1 MGRKSREER
10 KKEEKQKLE
19 NNIVATANEIIAEK
33 EKRLGRELTTKEIGR
48 AFKKAEKIE
57 KSKMRNL
64 KIAKILAGLGFTAV
78 IGGAVI
84 GGLLPSGDDEPTEEP
99 KTEEQGG
106 GRTTRDNFTD
116 EIHVG
121 TTEPSTE
128 EEKEEVNII
137 DEILEAYNAKLP
149 EEEKISKEN
158 LGIIRQ
164 DSGTVGQIIADVSGN
179 EVTYIKA
186 PTSVYQ
192 LKEGQ
197 MYVDDQVKGGCY
209 LVDTKNNKT
218 VTGVVQLPGKD
229 GYREIRADYVSN
241 GDTEYTINPEA
252 YIHFE
257 ELKAQL
263 ENGEIDLNQIGK
275 ALEKYYKERVDNLTS
290 KNTRDNGD
298 ELEI

>member
-78 IGGAVI
+78 IGGAVM
-84 GGLLPSGDDEPTEEP
+84 GGLLPSGDGEPTEGTEIEETGSKPP
-99 KTEEQGG
+99 KDDPFREGIRIDGET
-106 GRTTRDNFTD
+106 
-116 EIHVG
+116 
-121 TTEPSTE
+121 PSTE
-128 EEKEEVNII
+128 EEKEEDNII
-137 DEILEAYNAKLP
+137 DEILEAYNANLS
-149 EEEKISKEN
+149 EEEQISKEN
-158 LGIIRQ
+158 LGIIKQ

-197 MYVDDQVKGGCY
+197 MYVDDQVNGGYY
-209 LVDTKNNKT
+209 LVDTENNTT
-218 VTGVVQLPGKD
+218 VTGVVQLSGKD
-229 GYREIRADYVSN
+229 AYRGIRADCVSN
-241 GDTEYTINPEA
+241 GDTEYTINQN
-252 YIHFE
+252 YIQLE
-257 ELKAQL
+257 ELYKAQL
-263 ENGEIDLNQIGK
+263 ENGEKDLDQIGE
-275 ALEKYYKERVDNLTS
+275 ALEEYYKERVANLTS
-290 KNTRDNGD
+290 ENTRDNGD

>member
-10 KKEEKQKLE
+10 KKEKEQELE
-19 NNIVATANEIIAEK
+19 NKIVATANEIIAEK

-57 KSKMRNL
+57 KSKMRRL
-64 KIAKILAGLGFTAV
+64 KIAKILAGLGLTAV

-84 GGLLPSGDDEPTEEP
+84 GGLPSGDDEQTEEP

-149 EEEKISKEN
+149 EEEQISKEN

-197 MYVDDQVKGGCY
+197 MYVDDQVKGGYY
-209 LVDTKNNKT
+209 LVNTENGET
-218 VTGVVQLPGKD
+218 IAGVIQFG

-241 GDTEYTINPEA
+241 GDDEYTINPEA

-263 ENGEIDLNQIGK
+263 ENGEIDLDQIGDAFK
-275 ALEKYYKERVDNLTS
+275 EYYKERVDNLTS
-290 KNTRDNGD
+290 KNTRENGD

>member
-33 EKRLGRELTTKEIGR
+33 ENRIGRELTTKEIGR

-57 KSKMRNL
+57 KSKMRRL
-64 KIAKILAGLGFTAV
+64 KIAKILAGLGLTAV
-78 IGGAVI
+78 IGGAVMV
-84 GGLLPSGDDEPTEEP
+84 GLPSGDDEPTEEP

-149 EEEKISKEN
+149 EEEQISKEN

-197 MYVDDQVKGGCY
+197 MYVDNQVKGGCY
-209 LVDTKNNKT
+209 LVDTEKNKT
-218 VTGVVQLPGKD
+218 VTGVIQLSD
-229 GYREIRADYVSN
+229 GSYCEIRADYVSN
-241 GDTEYTINPEA
+241 GDDEYTINPEA

-263 ENGEIDLNQIGK
+263 EKGENEEIDLDKIGK
-275 ALEKYYKERVDNLTS
+275 AFEGYYDYRVNNLS
-290 KNTRDNGD
+290 ENTRGD
-298 ELEI
+298 DGELEI